1 MGALTSL
8 LHNPE
13 AAGVY
18 WFDPASAPR
27 AQELEVKAVRQGLAF
42 FPVAGQGIHSKEQFL
57 DHFAR
62 ALDFPDYFGGNWDA
76 FEDCLTDLSWHDAP
90 GYVILYGEFDAFAGQ
105 APDQFEVALE
115 ILNAAVEF
123 WRDQGKS
130 MFVFLVGEGG
140 PDWGLKSPL

>member
-8 LHNPE
+8 LRNAE

-18 WFDPASAPR
+18 CFDPASAPER
-27 AQELEVKAVRQGLAF
+27 KEIEVKAARQGLAF
-42 FPVAGQGIHSKEQFL
+42 FPVAGQGVRSKEQFF

-76 FEDCLTDLSWHDAP
+76 FEDCLTDLSWRDAP
-90 GYVILYGEFDAFAGQ
+90 GYVILYENFDTFAAQ

-123 WRDQGKS
+123 WRDQGKP
-130 MFVFLVGEGG
+130 MFVFLMGEGG
-140 PDWGLKSPL
+140 SEWGLKSPL